1 MNEDEI
7 LQSVKSLD
15 SLLGR
20 CINPPLSRDE
30 HDSIRQ
36 VMGMVVNRIKLS
48 YKQEKELK
56 DLKGKEKDKE

>member
-1 MNEDEI
+1 MNEDEL
-7 LQSVKSLD
+7 LQNVGSLD

-36 VMGMVVNRIKLS
+36 VMGMVVDRIKLS
-48 YKQEKELK
+48 YKQEKELM
-56 DLKGKEKDKE
+56 DIVKEDK

>member
-1 MNEDEI
+1 MNEDEL
-7 LQSVKSLD
+7 LQNVKSLD
-15 SLLGR
+15 DLLGR

-48 YKQEKELK
+48 YRKKEELR
-56 DLKGKEKDKE
+56 DIVKEDK

>member
-1 MNEDEI
+1 MSEDEL
-7 LQSVKSLD
+7 LQNVKSLD

-48 YKQEKELK
+48 YKQEKELT
-56 DLKGKEKDKE
+56 EYKDKEKEDK